1 LDWKK
6 SFNQAF
12 SIYQSG
18 KHTQGGKMSILNE
31 EQMMI
36 RDTARELASKVIA
49 PIAASVDRE
58 DNLPK
63 SIISKIAEVGLI
75 GMSFPDQFGGIE
87 ADTLS
92 WVICLEEIARA
103 SGACADFLATQH
115 SCSSILLHWGSDA
128 QKHEFLPAVAS
139 GDTILALALTEA
151 DAGSDISAVR
161 TTARRDKDEYILN
174 GVKSWVSFGAIADG
188 VITLVVTEPD
198 NPRHENLSLILS
210 TDFERG
216 KKEDLLGTR
225 GIGVTEI
232 IFDES
237 PTPSNF
243 LIGSCGKG
251 FTLIQEALAETR
263 LGAAAISI
271 GLAQAALDESLAYA
285 VERSQYGKPIALFE
299 GIQFML
305 ADMATQVEAARALT
319 YQAAR
324 LKDNDQSFA
333 RIAAEAKLFASN
345 TAMSIAID
353 ALQIHG
359 AYGYSKDYAIERIL
373 RDAKKNQ
380 IYAGT
385 NQIQKLVIAR
395 DLISNLKTK
404 SIAVR

>member
-1 LDWKK
+1 
-6 SFNQAF
+6 
-12 SIYQSG
+12 
-18 KHTQGGKMSILNE
+18 MSLLTE

-36 RDTARELASKVIA
+36 QETARELARKVIA

-58 DNLPK
+58 DTIPK
-63 SIISKIAEVGLI
+63 AIINKMAEVGLI
-75 GMSFPDQFGGIE
+75 GMTFPAQFDGID

-92 WVICLEEIARA
+92 WVICLEQIARA
-103 SGACADFLATQH
+103 SAACADFLATQH
-115 SCSSILLHWGSDA
+115 SCSTILLHWGSDA
-128 QKHEFLPAVAS
+128 QKQEFLPAVAS
-139 GDTILALALTEA
+139 GDKILALALTEA
-151 DAGSDISAVR
+151 DAGSDLSAVR
-161 TTARRDKDEYILN
+161 TIARSDTADFVVC
-174 GVKSWVSFGAIADG
+174 GVKSWVSFGAIADA
-188 VITLVVTEPD
+188 VIALVVTEPD
-198 NPRHENLSLILS
+198 SPRRENLSLMLI
-210 TDFERG
+210 TEFCKG

-225 GIGVTEI
+225 GIGVTET
-232 IFDES
+232 IFDECH
-237 PTPSNF
+237 TPSSF
-243 LIGSCGKG
+243 LIGPRGKG
-251 FTLIQEALAETR
+251 FQLIKQALAETR

-324 LKDNDQSFA
+324 LKDNDQAFA

-345 TAMSIAID
+345 TAMSTAIE

-395 DLISNLKTK
+395 GLIGSQKRDILA
-404 SIAVR
+404 IH